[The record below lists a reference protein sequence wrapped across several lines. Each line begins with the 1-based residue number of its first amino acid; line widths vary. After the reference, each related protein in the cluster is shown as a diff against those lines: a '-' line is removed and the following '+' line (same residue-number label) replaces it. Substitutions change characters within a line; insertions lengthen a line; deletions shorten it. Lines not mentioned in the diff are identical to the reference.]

1 MPLGSSDHEFG
12 TANECIAKGIF
23 RAGATTCDTGNNL
36 FPEGI
41 TTTFKVYRNYIT
53 INITSNIYPRS

>member
-41 TTTFKVYRNYIT
+41 TTIF
-53 INITSNIYPRS
+53 